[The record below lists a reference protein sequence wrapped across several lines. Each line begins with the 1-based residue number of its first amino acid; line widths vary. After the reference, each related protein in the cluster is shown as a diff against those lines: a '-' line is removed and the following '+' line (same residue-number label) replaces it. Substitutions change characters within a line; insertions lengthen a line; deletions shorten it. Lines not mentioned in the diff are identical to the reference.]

1 MIGFVMTILIV
12 LISEYYYEKDITL
25 SEIKSFVGFHNARA
39 DNLVRYIIFSREN
52 SYLDYETVVLYVNI
66 GIDRP
71 FYSHITYVEDPYEI
85 TVLVNQFYRQPSY
98 FSPSDLRRV
107 SSGQYLREPARE
119 AFLAMRGQMNQLGMD
134 IWLRSSYRNYARQTY
149 LFNRNVRNHGLY
161 SARRWSAMPGHS
173 EHQLGLAIDITQ
185 TNAGGTTLGAANFSR
200 TRQFEWLLEHAH
212 RFGFILRY
220 PEGYTYI
227 TGYNFEPWHWRY
239 VGVYLAT
246 YMYENNISTLEHYF
260 AMRPN

>member
-1 MIGFVMTILIV
+1 MKGLLMAIIVILTG
-12 LISEYYYEKDITL
+12 EYYYDKEITL
-25 SEIKSFVGFHNARA
+25 GELNNFIHEENARA
-39 DNLVRYIIFSREN
+39 NNLVRYILFSRNNEE
-52 SYLDYETVVLYVNI
+52 LDYSRVILYVNI

-71 FYSHITYVEDPYEI
+71 FYSHISYVEDPYDV

-107 SSGQYLREPARE
+107 RSGQYLREPARE
-119 AFLAMRGQMNQLGMD
+119 AFLAMDAQMSQLGMNL
-134 IWLRSSYRNYARQTY
+134 WLRSSYRNYERQTY
-149 LFNRNVRNHGLY
+149 LFNRNVRNHGLE

-185 TNAGGTTLGAANFSR
+185 TGAGGTTLGAANFAS
-200 TRQFEWLLEHAH
+200 TRHFEWLLEHAH

-220 PEGYTYI
+220 PMGYTHI

-239 VGVYLAT
+239 VGAELAT

-260 AMRPN
+260 AMRY